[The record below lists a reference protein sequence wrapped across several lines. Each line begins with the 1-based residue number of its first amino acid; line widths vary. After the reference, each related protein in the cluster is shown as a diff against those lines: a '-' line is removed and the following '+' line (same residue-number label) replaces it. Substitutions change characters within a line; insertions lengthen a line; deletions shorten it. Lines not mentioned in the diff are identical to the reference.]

1 MNVINSI
8 FSISISLIFLIINLN
23 SGIKTTEIQSR
34 VSTVNKDC
42 GIENVTLKTER
53 IEKKRK
59 FLFWTLRHKKVIV
72 TDRII
77 DKNGNQVFE
86 KKSIFI
92 SSMDASDTIKFNRI
106 KIVGKEI
113 WIFSHGKNVEK
124 VKPIKRYDFCGNF
137 LGTKKWEDGD
147 YYEL

>member
-1 MNVINSI
+1 M
-8 FSISISLIFLIINLN
+8 
-23 SGIKTTEIQSR
+23 TE
-34 VSTVNKDC
+34 NKDC
-42 GIENVTLKTER
+42 GIEIVTLKTER

-72 TDRII
+72 TDRVI
-77 DKNGNQVFE
+77 DSNGNGIFE

-92 SSMDASDTIKFNRI
+92 CSMDACDDIKFNRI

-124 VKPIKRYDFCGNF
+124 VNPIKRYDFCGNF
-137 LGTKKWEDGD
+137 IGSKKWEDGD
-147 YYEL
+147 YYEI